1 MRKVIFLDRDGT
13 LIVNKHY
20 LNNVEGIEYLPGVFQ
35 ALQWL
40 KTEGYEFVMVTNQSG
55 IPRGLITE
63 EQLSAIHDQMIKDFA
78 EHDLEFLGIYHA
90 PHLPDSGHEDRKPN
104 PGMLLKAQEK
114 FSIDMKQS
122 WMIGDSSADVGA
134 GKNAGVRTIFLD
146 MQPQDEIPRDAKN
159 VARSWPE
166 ITTLIASV
174 PD

>member
-20 LNNVEGIEYLPGVFQ
+20 LNNVEGIEYLPGMFQ

-40 KTEGYEFVMVTNQSG
+40 KSEGYEFVMVTNQSG

-63 EQLSAIHDQMIKDFA
+63 EQLSAIHEQMVKDFA
-78 EHDLEFLGIYHA
+78 EFDLEFLEIYHA
-90 PHLPDSGHEDRKPN
+90 PHLPDSDHEDRKPN

-114 FSIDMKQS
+114 FRIDMKHS

-134 GKNAGVRTIFLD
+134 GKNAGVPTIYLD
-146 MQPQDEIPRDAKN
+146 LQPKDEIPEDAEH
-159 VARSWPE
+159 VAMSWPE

-174 PD
+174 SE